1 VWRELH
7 ANGGVSQLLGAS
19 IWTFKG
25 KDIVA
30 TVAEAVSPRFPRT
43 PPADAAFPQAP
54 WHSIWLPILMLY
66 TPVHV
71 LSAAVAVSFMLLPAE
86 YAAALWIGGLTIYYA
101 LTSAN
106 APEHTGLKRECVYL

>member
-1 VWRELH
+1 M
-7 ANGGVSQLLGAS
+7 
-19 IWTFKG
+19 
-25 KDIVA
+25 A
-30 TVAEAVSPRFPRT
+30 TVTEAVSPRFPRT
-43 PPADAAFPQAP
+43 PPADAAFPRAP

-71 LSAAVAVSFMLLPAE
+71 LSAAVAVTFMLLPAE

-106 APEHTGLKRECVYL
+106 APEHTGLKRDSLILIVLSTPRLRIDTGQIRVAHRPYMF